1 MQISICPDLK
11 AALPEQEGIKQIRDV
26 RKQPWKPMESAQLP
40 WFISGG
46 WCGPVQRWWRPGLWV
61 QVGRCVLSRQ
71 GRASFSYT
79 LWNASLAAAPRLGA
93 AGSPSIKPSE
103 DALGVRCRLAARAS
117 PPSDLKSPPAQR
129 NPVPPPQHEL
139 PTAGL
144 GLRTAGAG
152 RGSRGGDRASQG
164 RGSVAG
170 GRSWERP
177 GRAPPGGDYSLS
189 QALAEGPR
197 RKGRSS
203 APGSPWCA
211 A

>member
-1 MQISICPDLK
+1 MEMPAMQISICPDLK

-129 NPVPPPQHEL
+129 NPVPPPSTNCPQPGSVFALLGRAGDPEEETGR
-139 PTAGL
+139 PRDAGL
-144 GLRTAGAG
+144 WQEGG
-152 RGSRGGDRASQG
+152 RGSG
-164 RGSVAG
+164 
-170 GRSWERP
+170 P
-177 GRAPPGGDYSLS
+177 GARR
-189 QALAEGPR
+189 LAVTTR
-197 RKGRSS
+197 
-203 APGSPWCA
+203 
-211 A
+211 